1 MVSDETWRLL
11 FNPASVAVIGA
22 SNKPGSWGQRTMR
35 SLLFPKKRPIYAVNP
50 TSPEVAGL
58 KTYKRITDIPDPVEL
73 AVIVVQAPLVAE
85 AMRDCVKKGIKA
97 AVVIAGGF
105 KETGEEGARLQAEV
119 EEIARN
125 GGITFIGPNTMGH
138 LDASTLINTVSFIE
152 QTTPGVA
159 ALVSQ
164 SGNMGTRIMQ
174 IARTFGIG
182 FNRFVCT
189 GNEASIRLEDYL
201 EFFAKD
207 PGTKVIVLY
216 IEGLRDARRF
226 IKVAREIT
234 LNKPIVALKAGSTE
248 VSSRASR
255 SHTGA
260 LAGADAIYSA
270 AFKQAGVIRV
280 DYDDELCDTVI
291 ALLNLPLPKGN
302 RVGIL
307 TMGGGLGV
315 VAAEACEKEGLRV
328 ADLEP
333 ASVAGLDKLLPARWS
348 KSNPVDLV
356 GSDLAHGGDILQAL
370 WILLE
375 DKNLDAIV
383 ANTWLG
389 RGYRD
394 PSAPVISEKPAEAM
408 SKEAESREEE
418 SVRQFRQRVG
428 QYGKPLIMVGSPP
441 AAQRDIN
448 SYLMFHKEGFLV
460 CPQPYRAARALRH
473 LIWYRQYLESR
484 K

>member
-11 FNPASVAVIGA
+11 FDPDSVAVIGA
-22 SNKPGSWGQRTMR
+22 SDRPGSWGQRIMR
-35 SLLFPKKRPIYAVNP
+35 SLLYPKNRKIYAVNP

-58 KTYKRITDIPDPVEL
+58 KTYKSITDIPDPVEL
-73 AVIVVQAPLVAE
+73 GVIVVQAPLVAD

-105 KETGEEGARLQAEV
+105 TETGEEGAVMEAEV
-119 EEIARN
+119 IKIAES
-125 GGITFIGPNTMGH
+125 GGIKFIGPNTMGH
-138 LDASTLINTVSFIE
+138 LDASTLLNTVSFLE
-152 QTTPGVA
+152 KTTPGEA
-159 ALVSQ
+159 ALISQ

-174 IARTFGIG
+174 IARGYGIG
-182 FNRFVCT
+182 FNKFVCC

-201 EFFAKD
+201 EYFAKD
-207 PGTKVIVLY
+207 PGTKLIVLY
-216 IEGLRDARRF
+216 MEGLRDAKRF

-234 LNKPIVALKAGSTE
+234 VKKPIIAMKSGATE
-248 VSSRASR
+248 VSKRASR

-260 LAGADAIYSA
+260 IAGSNAVYTA

-280 DYDDELCDTVI
+280 QYDDELCDTAL
-291 ALLNLPLPKGN
+291 ALLNLPLPEGN

-315 VAAEACEKEGLRV
+315 VAAEACENAGLNV
-328 ADLEP
+328 ADLEQK
-333 ASVAGLDKLLPARWS
+333 SIEKLNELLPDRWS
-348 KSNPVDLV
+348 KANPVDLV
-356 GSDLAHGGDILQAL
+356 GSNLAHGGDILQAL

-389 RGYRD
+389 RNYND
-394 PSAPVISEKPAEAM
+394 PRAPRGVIDSNDKNR
-408 SKEAESREEE
+408 SEEE
-418 SVRQFRQRVG
+418 NVRKFRERVG
-428 QYGKPLIMVGSPP
+428 EYGKPLIMVGSPP
-441 AAQRDIN
+441 QSEQDIN
-448 SYLMFHKEGFLV
+448 SYLLFHKEGFLV
-460 CPQPYRAARALRH
+460 CPQPYRAAMALNH
-473 LIWYRQYLESR
+473 ANWYRQYLESR